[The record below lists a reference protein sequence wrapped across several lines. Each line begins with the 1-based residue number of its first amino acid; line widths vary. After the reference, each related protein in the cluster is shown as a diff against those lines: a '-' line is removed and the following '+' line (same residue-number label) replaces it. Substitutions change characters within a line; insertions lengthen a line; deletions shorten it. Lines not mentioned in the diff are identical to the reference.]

1 MGARVDR
8 GSTIRASERLLRL
21 ARELNT
27 LRPPDHQERI
37 ARAVAHTQEWF
48 RPDPESDLPA
58 PGDDELFDMVRTL
71 ASACESSPEG
81 FARSCNELHRIVDQ
95 QKSAAD

>member
-1 MGARVDR
+1 MARDGALA
-8 GSTIRASERLLRL
+8 ASERLLRL

-37 ARAVAHTQEWF
+37 ARAVADTQEYF
-48 RPDPESDLPA
+48 RANPEAELPA
-58 PGDDELFDMVRTL
+58 PGEDPLFDMVRTS

-81 FARSCNELHRIVDQ
+81 FARSCNELQRILDQ
-95 QKSAAD
+95 HKGAAD